1 MPFRKILSQ
10 LQNLFKSISLTK
22 RMVLLT
28 IAVGS
33 VAGFV
38 FLMNW
43 AATPEFHP
51 LYSHLDASDAGVII
65 SRLKDEKIPYRLS
78 ANGST
83 ILIPQ
88 ELIYETRMNLASEGL
103 PQGGSTGFELF
114 DNTKLG
120 MTEFAQN
127 VNYQRALQG
136 ELVRSING
144 FEEVDSCRVH
154 IVMPEK
160 SLFIKEEES
169 ASASVVL
176 KLKHGKWLSQQQVQG
191 IVHLVSSSV
200 SRLTPE
206 NVTVVDNSGRLLTGR
221 SDSAGL
227 STLSSD
233 QLDHQVKVERK
244 LETRVLSMLEKALG
258 ANRAIV
264 RVSCA
269 LNFKQH
275 EMTEERFFPENQV
288 VRSEQTYNETAKESD
303 PVPKGIPG
311 IQSNLPETSAA
322 LNQTTEQE
330 DTTFA
335 KQDRTVN
342 YEIGKLTSRTLEPVG
357 GVERISVAVMV
368 DGTYQSTVTEDGETE
383 TSYVPRSS
391 EELTQIENLV
401 KRAVNF
407 DAQRGDQVEVVNIP
421 FETSPMAQTET
432 DSTILRWL
440 DHLAPYKPYFKYA
453 FLSLFLCLTFLF
465 VVKPLIKW
473 LTGRAD
479 GDIELLDQLPK
490 TVGELEN
497 ATDPKLLAFKD
508 QISQLITQDSEAS
521 LGVMR
526 DWLKEE
532 ESADGVQGPQK

>member
-1 MPFRKILSQ
+1 MPFRQILSQ
-10 LQNLFKSISLTK
+10 LQTFFKSISIGK
-22 RMVLLT
+22 RIALLT
-28 IAVGS
+28 LTVGS
-33 VAGFV
+33 VAAFV

-43 AATPEFHP
+43 AGKPEFHP
-51 LYSHLDASDAGVII
+51 LYSNLDANDAGVIL
-65 SRLKDEKIPYRLS
+65 SRLKDQKIPYRLS

-88 ELIYETRMNLASEGL
+88 ELIYETRMDLASEGL
-103 PQGGSTGFELF
+103 PQGGSMGFELF

-144 FEEVDSCRVH
+144 FEEVESCRVH

-160 SLFIKEEES
+160 SLFVENEES

-176 KLKHGKWLSQQQVQG
+176 KLRHGKWLSPQQVQG

-200 SRLTPE
+200 SRLNPE
-206 NVTVVDNSGRLLTGR
+206 NVTVVDSNGRLLTGR
-221 SDSAGL
+221 NNPSGVA
-227 STLSSD
+227 TLSSD

-244 LETRVLSMLEKALG
+244 LENRVLSMLEKALG

-275 EMTEERFFPENQV
+275 ELTEERYLPENQV
-288 VRSEQTYNETAKESD
+288 VRSEQTYNETAKDDEMI
-303 PVPKGIPG
+303 PQGIPG
-311 IQSNLPETSAA
+311 IQSTLPESSAA
-322 LNQTTEQE
+322 ATQKTEDE
-330 DTTFA
+330 NTTFA

-357 GVERISVAVMV
+357 GIDRISVAVMV
-368 DGTYQSTVTEDGETE
+368 DGTYTTKVTEDGETE
-383 TSYVPRSS
+383 VSYAARSP
-391 EELTQIENLV
+391 EELTKIENLV
-401 KRAVNF
+401 KRAVNY
-407 DAQRGDQVEVVNIP
+407 DADRGDQVEVVNIP
-421 FETSPMAQTET
+421 FESTPITQADAE
-432 DSTILRWL
+432 STIERWL
-440 DHLAPYKPYFKYA
+440 TQLNKYKPYLKYT
-453 FLSLFLCLTFLF
+453 FLSLFLLLSFMF

-473 LTGRAD
+473 LTSHTTGETEIL
-479 GDIELLDQLPK
+479 GQLPK
-490 TVGELEN
+490 TVGELESEYG
-497 ATDPKLLAFKD
+497 ADPKQLAFTD
-508 QISQLITQDSEAS
+508 EISQLITRDNDAS
-521 LGVMR
+521 VDVMR

-532 ESADGVQGPQK
+532 

>member
-1 MPFRKILSQ
+1 
-10 LQNLFKSISLTK
+10 
-22 RMVLLT
+22 
-28 IAVGS
+28 
-33 VAGFV
+33 
-38 FLMNW
+38 
-43 AATPEFHP
+43 
-51 LYSHLDASDAGVII
+51 
-65 SRLKDEKIPYRLS
+65 
-78 ANGST
+78 
-83 ILIPQ
+83 
-88 ELIYETRMNLASEGL
+88 
-103 PQGGSTGFELF
+103 
-114 DNTKLG
+114 
-120 MTEFAQN
+120 
-127 VNYQRALQG
+127 
-136 ELVRSING
+136 
-144 FEEVDSCRVH
+144 
-154 IVMPEK
+154 
-160 SLFIKEEES
+160 
-169 ASASVVL
+169 
-176 KLKHGKWLSQQQVQG
+176 
-191 IVHLVSSSV
+191 
-200 SRLTPE
+200 
-206 NVTVVDNSGRLLTGR
+206 
-221 SDSAGL
+221 
-227 STLSSD
+227 
-233 QLDHQVKVERK
+233 
-244 LETRVLSMLEKALG
+244 MLEKALG

-357 GVERISVAVMV
+357 GIERISVAVMV

-421 FETSPMAQTET
+421 FETSQMAQPET
-432 DSTILRWL
+432 DSAILRWL
-440 DHLAPYKPYFKYA
+440 DHLTPYKPYFKYA

-479 GDIELLDQLPK
+479 GDIELLGQLPK

-497 ATDPKLLAFKD
+497 TTDPKLLAFKD

>member
-1 MPFRKILSQ
+1 MPFRQIITQ
-10 LQNLFKSISLTK
+10 LQNLFKSISLAK
-22 RMVLLT
+22 RIALLT

-33 VAGFV
+33 VAGLV

-43 AATPEFHP
+43 AGKPEFLP
-51 LYSHLDASDAGVII
+51 LYSHLDANDAGVII

-88 ELIYETRMNLASEGL
+88 EFIYETRMNLASQGL
-103 PQGGSTGFELF
+103 PQGGSMGFELF

-160 SLFIKEEES
+160 SLFIEAEES

-176 KLKHGKWLSQQQVQG
+176 KLRHGKWLSQQQVQG

-206 NVTVVDNSGRLLTGR
+206 KVTVVDSNGRLLTGR
-221 SDSAGL
+221 NNPSGMT
-227 STLSSD
+227 TLSSD
-233 QLDHQVKVERK
+233 QLDHQLKVERK

-264 RVSCA
+264 RVSCD

-275 EMTEERFFPENQV
+275 EMTEERFLPENQV
-288 VRSEQTYNETAKESD
+288 VRSEQTFNETAKESD
-303 PVPKGIPG
+303 PIPQGIPG

-322 LNQTTEQE
+322 LNQKTEE
-330 DTTFA
+330 ENTTFA
-335 KQDRTVN
+335 KRDRTVN

-357 GVERISVAVMV
+357 GIERVSVAVMV
-368 DGTYQSTVTEDGETE
+368 DGTYQSNVTEDGETE
-383 TSYVPRSS
+383 LTYVPRSA
-391 EELTQIENLV
+391 EEMTKIESLI

-407 DAQRGDQVEVVNIP
+407 NADRGDQVEVVNIP
-421 FETSPMAQTET
+421 FESSQMAQSEAE
-432 DSTILRWL
+432 SAVERWL
-440 DHLAPYKPYFKYA
+440 VHIKKYKPYFKYA
-453 FLSLFLCLTFLF
+453 FLSLFLFLTFLF
-465 VVKPLIKW
+465 IVKPLIRW
-473 LTGRAD
+473 LTGHTV
-479 GDIELLDQLPK
+479 GDAEILQQLPK
-490 TVGELEN
+490 TVEELEN
-497 ATDPKLLAFKD
+497 EAGADPKLLAFKD

-521 LGVMR
+521 VGVMR

-532 ESADGVQGPQK
+532 

>member
-1 MPFRKILSQ
+1 MPFRQIISQ
-10 LQNLFKSISLTK
+10 LQTFFNSISLAK
-22 RMVLLT
+22 RIALLT
-28 IAVGS
+28 LAVGS
-33 VAGFV
+33 VAAFV
-38 FLMNW
+38 FLLNW
-43 AATPEFHP
+43 TGKPEFLP
-51 LYSHLDASDAGVII
+51 LYSHLDANDAGVIV
-65 SRLKDEKIPYRLS
+65 SRLKEQKIPYRLT

-103 PQGGSTGFELF
+103 PQGGSMGFELF

-160 SLFIKEEES
+160 SLFVEEEES

-176 KLKHGKWLSQQQVQG
+176 KLHHGKWLSQPQVQG

-206 NVTVVDNSGRLLTGR
+206 NVTVVDSNGRLLTGHNDP
-221 SDSAGL
+221 SGITPLSA
-227 STLSSD
+227 D
-233 QLDHQVKVERK
+233 QLDHQLKVERK
-244 LETRVLSMLEKALG
+244 LENRVLSMLEKALG

-288 VRSEQTYNETAKESD
+288 VRSEQTFQETAKESD
-303 PVPKGIPG
+303 PIPTGIPG
-311 IQSNLPETSAA
+311 IQSNLPESSAA
-322 LNQTTEQE
+322 LNQPTEDE
-330 DTTFA
+330 NTTFA

-342 YEIGKLTSRTLEPVG
+342 YEIGKMTSRTLDPVG
-357 GVERISVAVMV
+357 GIERISVAVMV
-368 DGTYQSTVTEDGETE
+368 DGTYQSNVTEEGETTVT
-383 TSYVPRSS
+383 YVARSA
-391 EELTQIENLV
+391 EEMTKIENLV

-407 DAQRGDQVEVVNIP
+407 DANRGDQVEVVNIP
-421 FETSPMAQTET
+421 FETAQIDQSETE
-432 DSTILRWL
+432 STVDRWL
-440 DHLAPYKPYFKYA
+440 VYLKKYKPYLKYT
-453 FLSLFLCLTFLF
+453 FLTLFLFLTFVF

-473 LTGRAD
+473 LTAQTAVNPE
-479 GDIELLDQLPK
+479 IFQQLPK

-497 ATDPKLLAFKD
+497 EYGADPNQLTLND
-508 QISQLITQDSEAS
+508 EISRLITHDSEAS
-521 LGVMR
+521 VGAMR
-526 DWLKEE
+526 DWLKE
-532 ESADGVQGPQK
+532 D

>member
-1 MPFRKILSQ
+1 MPFRQIISQ
-10 LQNLFKSISLTK
+10 LQNLFKSISLAK
-22 RMVLLT
+22 RIALLT

-43 AATPEFHP
+43 AGKPEFHP
-51 LYSHLDASDAGVII
+51 LYSHLDANDAGII
-65 SRLKDEKIPYRLS
+65 LSRLKDEKIPYRLT

-103 PQGGSTGFELF
+103 PQGGSMGFELF

-120 MTEFAQN
+120 MSEFAQN

-144 FEEVDSCRVH
+144 FEEVESCRVH

-160 SLFIKEEES
+160 SLFIEDEES

-176 KLKHGKWLSQQQVQG
+176 KLQHGKWLSQQQVQG

-206 NVTVVDNSGRLLTGR
+206 NVTVVDNSGRLLNGR
-221 SDSAGL
+221 DNPSGMT
-227 STLSSD
+227 TLSSD
-233 QLDHQVKVERK
+233 QLEHQLKVERK

-275 EMTEERFFPENQV
+275 EMTEERFLPENQV
-288 VRSEQTYNETAKESD
+288 VRSEQTFNETAKEGD
-303 PVPKGIPG
+303 PIPQGVPG

-322 LNQTTEQE
+322 LNQTTEE
-330 DTTFA
+330 ENTTFA

-357 GVERISVAVMV
+357 GIDRISVAVMV
-368 DGTYQSTVTEDGETE
+368 DGTYQSNVTEEGETQL
-383 TSYVPRSS
+383 SYVARAP

-407 DAQRGDQVEVVNIP
+407 DANRGDQVEVVNIP
-421 FETSPMAQTET
+421 FETSQMAQSDAESAV
-432 DSTILRWL
+432 DRWL
-440 DHLAPYKPYFKYA
+440 DHIKKYQPYFKYA
-453 FLSLFLCLTFLF
+453 FLSLFLCLTFF
-465 VVKPLIKW
+465 FIVKPLIRW
-473 LTGRAD
+473 LTGNAA
-479 GDIELLDQLPK
+479 GDAEILHQLPK
-490 TVGELEN
+490 TVGELEDEV
-497 ATDPKLLAFKD
+497 AADPKLLAFKD

-521 LGVMR
+521 VGVMR

-532 ESADGVQGPQK
+532 

>member
-1 MPFRKILSQ
+1 MPFRQIILQ
-10 LQNLFKSISLTK
+10 LQNLFKSISVSK
-22 RMVLLT
+22 RIALLT
-28 IAVGS
+28 LTVGS

-43 AATPEFHP
+43 AGKPEFHP
-51 LYSHLDASDAGVII
+51 LYSHLDANDAGVIL
-65 SRLKDEKIPYRLS
+65 SRLKDQKVPYRLS

-88 ELIYETRMNLASEGL
+88 ELIYETRMDLASEGL
-103 PQGGSTGFELF
+103 PLGGSMGFELF

-136 ELVRSING
+136 ELVRTING

-160 SLFIKEEES
+160 SLFIEAEES

-176 KLKHGKWLSQQQVQG
+176 KLHHGKWLSQQQVQG

-200 SRLTPE
+200 SRLSPAK
-206 NVTVVDNSGRLLTGR
+206 VTVVDSNGRLLTGNDNP
-221 SDSAGL
+221 SGMT
-227 STLSSD
+227 TLSSD
-233 QLDHQVKVERK
+233 QLDHQVNVERK
-244 LETRVLSMLEKALG
+244 LENRVLSMLEKALG

-275 EMTEERFFPENQV
+275 EMTEERFLPENQV
-288 VRSEQTYNETAKESD
+288 VRSEQTFNETAKENDSI
-303 PVPKGIPG
+303 PKGIPG

-322 LNQTTEQE
+322 LNQSTSDEN
-330 DTTFA
+330 TTFA

-342 YEIGKLTSRTLEPVG
+342 YEIGKLTSRILEPVG
-357 GVERISVAVMV
+357 GIERISVAVLV
-368 DGTYQSTVTEDGETE
+368 DGTYQSSATAAGVSEL
-383 TSYVPRSS
+383 SYVPRSS

-407 DAQRGDQVEVVNIP
+407 DADRGDQVEVVNIP
-421 FETSPMAQTET
+421 FETSQITQSEAESKV
-432 DSTILRWL
+432 DRWL
-440 DHLAPYKPYFKYA
+440 VHLKKYRPYFKYA
-453 FLSLFLCLTFLF
+453 FLSLFLFLSFVF

-473 LTGRAD
+473 LTAQTAGEVEILR
-479 GDIELLDQLPK
+479 QLPK

-497 ATDPKLLAFKD
+497 EYGADPKQLAFQD
-508 QISQLITQDSEAS
+508 EISQLINRDNDAS
-521 LGVMR
+521 VGVMR

-532 ESADGVQGPQK
+532 